1 MDNHENLAFDTANST
16 IEQLGQPGNMQMTGV
31 GNDPNATAPIGLGH
45 HSMSGGV
52 ESDDDDDPFK
62 LT

>member
-1 MDNHENLAFDTANST
+1 MAFDPANST
-16 IEQLGQPGNMQMTGV
+16 IEPLGQPGNMQMTGV

-45 HSMSGGV
+45 HVSMSGGV